1 MLVEFADDSLKLI
14 ETDEAAVTALPVAV
28 IVDVRQRLAI
38 LRAAPDVSTLRN
50 WRSFGLVEGQND
62 ADGHI
67 IPLTEQWSMGIQF
80 QSADGTLKSVVLKI
94 KRTNTVGG

>member
-50 WRSFGLVEGQND
+50 WRSFGLVEGH
-62 ADGHI
+62 AFVSKVCLPI
-67 IPLTEQWSMGIQF
+67 S
-80 QSADGTLKSVVLKI
+80 
-94 KRTNTVGG
+94 